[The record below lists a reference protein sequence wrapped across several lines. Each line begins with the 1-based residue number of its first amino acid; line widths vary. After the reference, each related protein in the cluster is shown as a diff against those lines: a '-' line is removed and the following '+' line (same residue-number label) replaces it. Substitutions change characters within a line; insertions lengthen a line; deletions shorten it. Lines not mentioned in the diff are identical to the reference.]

1 MKLVVCGLLYKEV
14 LCEFIISE
22 GIEIRLCFTC
32 VLNESNVFEFE
43 RSFTADLQQLLS
55 FESMITPETISL
67 SSSIDSL
74 GQQLVNPAL
83 SVFSI
88 LQSTYEAAKL
98 KLDNTSKSDKTEM
111 KYFLSFTFTIQNYNI
126 CIHKTMIY

>member
-32 VLNESNVFEFE
+32 VSNESNVFEFE

-55 FESMITPETISL
+55 FESIVKPDIISL
-67 SSSIDSL
+67 SSSVYSFL
-74 GQQLVNPAL
+74 QQLINPAL

-111 KYFLSFTFTIQNYNI
+111 KYFLSFTFILTKLLYLIGFVN
-126 CIHKTMIY
+126 T